1 MNALIAAAF
10 NNESVDQN
18 VEQDLDSQIT
28 ESVVQKLNFDEVKK
42 SAEMSNEAKEKL
54 VNLC

>member
-18 VEQDLDSQIT
+18 AEQDLDSQIT
-28 ESVVQKLNFDEVKK
+28 ESVVQKLNFDEVI
-42 SAEMSNEAKEKL
+42 
-54 VNLC
+54 